1 MEKQVDK
8 DYYRDIEIGLD
19 SNLNNKYYTMCMECE
34 KYFLQNINDNKHI
47 CKRCIKPNLLDKI
60 NFESCLLQ

>member
-1 MEKQVDK
+1 MDKQVEK

-19 SNLNNKYYTMCMECE
+19 SNSNNKYYTMCIGCE
-34 KYFLQNINDNKHI
+34 KYFLQHINNNNNKCKI
-47 CKRCIKPNLLDKI
+47 CINPNLLEQI